1 MTNLDSTAS
10 DLDAVLQAVE
20 DVFDK
25 RIALVTE
32 AVLSMKATLL
42 LDGID
47 SCEGIAVVGPSG
59 AGKTTALD
67 FLKGAEFKD
76 EELVY
81 WSDDLTPAAFVSH
94 EPSKN
99 EEELADYDLLP
110 KIRRKSLVNPDMA
123 GWFSGSFEQ
132 IRSTMATIARVMDGS
147 GYHRD
152 TGSHGS
158 RGYDGDYRFALV
170 GATTPLDSR
179 AWGAMGHVGN
189 RLVFH
194 YLPRKASPH
203 EVAVDVF
210 EGREYGEQVTECQT
224 EVISFLRNVWEH
236 YGGYSSVT
244 CDSAAN
250 GEVRDGIVYLAHL
263 VAYCRAPTE
272 TGTREGEHRIMS
284 SLRNIARG
292 HALLC
297 GREELQLDDVQVSSR
312 LALSTMHKE
321 RRGIVRAVV
330 DPKTPNPITSKD
342 LKTHPATDSTRKTL
356 REQMKL
362 LETLGLGE
370 VVTKDNG
377 RNTEQFALKDEFLWP
392 DFLDFP
398 TFG

>member
-10 DLDAVLQAVE
+10 DFNDVLQTAE

-32 AVLSMKATLL
+32 AVLSTKTTLL
-42 LDGID
+42 LDGPD

-67 FLKGAEFKD
+67 FLKGTEYNN

-99 EEELADYDLLP
+99 EEELAEYDLLP

-123 GWFSGSFEQ
+123 GWFSGSYEQ
-132 IRSTMATIARVMDGS
+132 IRATMATIARVMDGS

-152 TGSHGS
+152 TGTHGS
-158 RGYDGDYRFALV
+158 RGYEGDYRFALV

-179 AWGAMGHVGN
+179 AWSAMGHVGN

-194 YLPRKASPH
+194 YLPRKESPD
-203 EVAVDVF
+203 EIAADVF
-210 EGREYGEQVTECQT
+210 EGREYGEQVAECQA
-224 EVISFLRNVWEH
+224 EVTAFLRRVWED
-236 YGGYSSVT
+236 YGGYGSVT
-244 CDSAAN
+244 WKSAAS

-263 VAYCRAPTE
+263 VSHCRASGE
-272 TGTREGEHRIMS
+272 AGTREGEHRIMS

-297 GREELQLDDVQVSSR
+297 GRGELRMADVQLSSR

-321 RRGIVRAVV
+321 RRGIVRAVL
-330 DPKTPNPITSKD
+330 DPATPSPITSKN
-342 LKTHPATDSTRKTL
+342 LKNHGATSSTRQTL
-356 REQMKL
+356 RERMKL
-362 LETLGLGE
+362 LEELGLGQ
-370 VVTKDNG
+370 VVEADNA
-377 RNTEQFALKDEFLWP
+377 RDTEQFLLKDEFAWP
-392 DFLDFP
+392 DYLHFP